1 MRTIESHS
9 PRLEALLGLVLA
21 GLILGAGVAMEHS
34 AAAEGA
40 PAEQASP
47 PPAAAASAES
57 LAGRETTALGLSPAE
72 ALATGRPTLF
82 YFYPLEF
89 CWIRY
94 CRQPEDLAGELSARY
109 GDRVNLVTVGV
120 IAGKSS
126 QAEAGGQPLYTN
138 MDLYPIP
145 QVFEWLPE
153 AELTVYGMGIEA
165 PQLAL
170 VGADGELLRRGDES
184 MDLEGWAVEIE

>member
-1 MRTIESHS
+1 MQTIESHS

-21 GLILGAGVAMEHS
+21 VLILGAGVAMEHS
-34 AAAEGA
+34 VAAEGA
-40 PAEQASP
+40 PPQPS
-47 PPAAAASAES
+47 AAASSPHPE
-57 LAGRETTALGLSPAE
+57 GRVHGLSPAE
-72 ALATGRPTLF
+72 ALATGKPTLF

-94 CRQPEDLAGELSARY
+94 CRQPEDLAGELAARY

-126 QAEAGGQPLYTN
+126 QAEASGLPIYTN

-153 AELTVYGMGIEA
+153 AELTIYGVGIES

-170 VGADGELLRRGDES
+170 VSVDGQLVRRGDET
-184 MDLEGWAVEIE
+184 MNLEGWTVELE